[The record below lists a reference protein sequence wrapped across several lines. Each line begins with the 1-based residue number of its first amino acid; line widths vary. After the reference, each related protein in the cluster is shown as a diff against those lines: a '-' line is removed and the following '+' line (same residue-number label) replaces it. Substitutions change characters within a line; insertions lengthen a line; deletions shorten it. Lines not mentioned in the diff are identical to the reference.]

1 MQTATVTFK
10 GEKREINMTFNLT
23 EEGTLD
29 YNVTIN
35 PELSPED
42 DAMELETRLS
52 YIFLKTL
59 EGPGEE

>member
-1 MQTATVTFK
+1 MQTTVTFK
-10 GEKREINMTFNLT
+10 GEKREINMTFDLT
-23 EEGTLD
+23 EEGVLD

-35 PELSPED
+35 PELAPED

-59 EGPGEE
+59 EGTGEE

>member
-1 MQTATVTFK
+1 
-10 GEKREINMTFNLT
+10 MTFNLT

>member
-1 MQTATVTFK
+1 MQKATVTFK
-10 GEKREINMTFNLT
+10 GEKREIVMTFELND
-23 EEGTLD
+23 EGTLD
-29 YNVTIN
+29 YNVLLN

-52 YIFLKTL
+52 YILLKTL

>member
-29 YNVTIN
+29 YNVSVS
-35 PELSPED
+35 PEITPED

>member
-10 GEKREINMTFNLT
+10 GEKREINMTFDLT